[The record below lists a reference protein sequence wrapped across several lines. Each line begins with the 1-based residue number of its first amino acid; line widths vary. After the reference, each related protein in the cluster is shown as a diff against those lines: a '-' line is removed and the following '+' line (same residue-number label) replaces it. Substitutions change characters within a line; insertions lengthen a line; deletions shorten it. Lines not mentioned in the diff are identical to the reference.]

1 MGHKISPTSLRLGIT
16 EQWKSRWFSK
26 HSFAKTLEEDVKIR
40 EYLMNALKKAG
51 IVRIDIERLNDGA
64 LTVIIKS
71 TKPGMIIGKGG
82 AGIEDLKKQIKKQV
96 KLKQDIKVNIEEI
109 RDVNLQA
116 QVIAQNIAE
125 ALERRVSFRR
135 LMKQSIEQIINAGAK
150 GVKIA
155 VGGRLGGADIART
168 EHLTSGK
175 MPLHTIRA
183 NIDFARATAFTT
195 FGTVGVKVWINK
207 GELFEKL
214 TPLVSQDG
222 DRRSFRRPGQGDAR
236 SGNGGERPQSS
247 RGPRGSAPA
256 PSAPSAG
263 RATKPAAPASRPV
276 AKPAK

>member
-1 MGHKISPTSLRLGIT
+1 
-16 EQWKSRWFSK
+16 
-26 HSFAKTLEEDVKIR
+26 
-40 EYLMNALKKAG
+40 
-51 IVRIDIERLNDGA
+51 
-64 LTVIIKS
+64 
-71 TKPGMIIGKGG
+71 
-82 AGIEDLKKQIKKQV
+82 
-96 KLKQDIKVNIEEI
+96 
-109 RDVNLQA
+109 LQA

-155 VGGRLGGADIART
+155 IGGRLGGADIART

-222 DRRSFRRPGQGDAR
+222 ARRSFRRPGQGDNRGGSGER
-236 SGNGGERPQSS
+236 SAGGEHSGGP
-247 RGPRGSAPA
+247 RGPRGRGFAPA

-263 RATKPAAPASRPV
+263 RSKPAT
-276 AKPAK
+276 AKPAVAPAKQA